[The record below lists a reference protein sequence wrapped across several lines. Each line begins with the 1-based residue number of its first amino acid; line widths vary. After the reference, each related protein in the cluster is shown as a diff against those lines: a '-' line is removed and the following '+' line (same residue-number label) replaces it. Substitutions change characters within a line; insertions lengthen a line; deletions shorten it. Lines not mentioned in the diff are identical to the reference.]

1 MSLIHP
7 SASSLDLIRWVGAGS
22 SEYTGEFSSK
32 FRLQA
37 SAEEVNLTPA
47 HPPHA
52 RALEAF
58 NHVLHE
64 IKAAVVKSRHDWDK
78 HEPMMWSRA
87 NRLSDHDLVGF
98 KVEKDLV
105 EIRTGVVSYG
115 TLIFGKI
122 RIPAVEDEFGAGYI
136 HVRCVDYTVIQSIVL
151 ILFPPLLFL
160 PRP

>member
-1 MSLIHP
+1 M
-7 SASSLDLIRWVGAGS
+7 
-22 SEYTGEFSSK
+22 
-32 FRLQA
+32 A

-87 NRLSDHDLVGF
+87 NRLSDHDLAGF

-136 HVRCVDYTVIQSIVL
+136 HVRIHDPPDRGEEDVTFHSILHKEGKRDADGHPHLWRAIQTSDE
-151 ILFPPLLFL
+151 PLEFFND
-160 PRP
+160 